1 MLGTGQRHHFFL
13 LFGLCLAIELSGG
26 PGIPLSFNATCP
38 AEAARIDWFLQPV
51 WEQASRFSEGRAAV
65 RSGGLWGFIN
75 PVGQWLVT
83 PRYADASPFHDGLAA
98 VAVGEAPSRWGFVDG
113 QGQFVIPPQFD
124 YASRFSEGL
133 AAVLS
138 GDRWGY
144 VDKQGKLVIGA
155 DYGVAGDFYEGR
167 AVVALGGVSSFID
180 KTGRRVF
187 DIFFDQASPLIE
199 DRAAVTVAGKMG
211 FIDGEGRMVIS
222 PDFQPI
228 PGGRVFNEGLAGVA
242 LRGLWGFIK
251 LDGTWFFEP
260 ACEAVKDFSEGLGA
274 VRRGG
279 LWGFISLT
287 GELVIPCVFEDV
299 MPFSEGTACAKSGGR
314 WGYIDRQGAWMSD
327 PSLLE
332 AWPFHEG
339 LAPARS
345 ASGQWGYMGRNIAP
359 LFEGRAFDH
368 AGSFSDGFALVKAG
382 GREFYINA
390 SGQEDEK
397 GARVRRGEPP
407 VSTSSA
413 PVVPFQAASGLWGY
427 KRQSDDV
434 ILIPPFLEHAEAFH
448 EGRAAVSLAGKW
460 WYIPLIN

>member
-1 MLGTGQRHHFFL
+1 MCGTGRRGSAFL
-13 LFGLCLAIELSGG
+13 LFFLCIL
-26 PGIPLSFNATCP
+26 TCP
-38 AEAARIDWFLQPV
+38 AEAARIDWFLQPI

-65 RSGGLWGFIN
+65 RS
-75 PVGQWLVT
+75 
-83 PRYADASPFHDGLAA
+83 
-98 VAVGEAPSRWGFVDG
+98 E
-113 QGQFVIPPQFD
+113 
-124 YASRFSEGL
+124 
-133 AAVLS
+133 
-138 GDRWGY
+138 
-144 VDKQGKLVIGA
+144 
-155 DYGVAGDFYEGR
+155 
-167 AVVALGGVSSFID
+167 
-180 KTGRRVF
+180 
-187 DIFFDQASPLIE
+187 
-199 DRAAVTVAGKMG
+199 
-211 FIDGEGRMVIS
+211 
-222 PDFQPI
+222 
-228 PGGRVFNEGLAGVA
+228 
-242 LRGLWGFIK
+242 GLWGFIK

-345 ASGQWGYMGRNIAP
+345 ASGQWGYVGRNIAP

-368 AGSFSDGFALVKAG
+368 AGSFSDGFALVEQG
-382 GREFYINA
+382 GRKFFINA
-390 SGQEDEK
+390 SGQEVFSALTAEIEDAQGFSEGLAAVK
-397 GARVRRGEPP
+397 AHGKWGYIDRTGNWALPNLYDKAGPFRGGQAAVQTGKQNFYIDKTGARVRRTDSA
-407 VSTSSA
+407 VSKGSA
-413 PVVPFQAASGLWGY
+413 LVIPYQAASGLWGY
-427 KRQSDDV
+427 KRQTDNV

-460 WYIPLIN
+460 WYIPLPQDR